1 MDERERHLRIAE
13 IFAGAVDLEG
23 EARDAFLGR
32 ECEGDE
38 DLERDVRS
46 VLLFD
51 RAESL
56 VPIRV
61 RTPAETPEET
71 DLTGRTVGRCTVVA
85 KLGKGGMGTVW
96 KAEDPLLGRT
106 VAIKFLS
113 ANQRDNDLARR
124 RFLREARAASALTHP
139 DVATV
144 YEVGELD
151 GVPYIAMQLVEGR
164 TIRQHVREEHLPP
177 VRAVRIAARVAEILD
192 DAHAHGVVHRDITS
206 NNIMVQP
213 DGTPKVV
220 DFGVARRA
228 ADTSRLSRTGVTVG
242 TVGFIAPEV
251 IEGRDA
257 TPQSDIFGLG
267 VVLYEMVTG
276 RMPFENK
283 RMDRV
288 LHATLTLD
296 PESPRRLVADV
307 PRELDRIVMKA
318 LSRRLTTRY
327 QTAREMAD
335 DLQNL
340 LESGALRASSES
352 RRRRHAVA
360 IIAVIALVVVAVLIG
375 RRVL

>member
-23 EARDAFLGR
+23 EARDAFLER

-61 RTPAETPEET
+61 PTSAGTPEET
-71 DLTGRTVGRCTVVA
+71 DLTGRTVGRCTIVG

-113 ANQRDNDLARR
+113 ANQRDSDLARR

-139 DVATV
+139 GVATV

-151 GVPYIAMQLVEGR
+151 EVPYIVMQLVEGK
-164 TIRQHVREEHLPP
+164 TIRQQVKEGRLPP

-220 DFGVARRA
+220 DFGVARRT
-228 ADTSRLSRTGVTVG
+228 ADTSRLSKTGVTVG

-251 IEGRDA
+251 IEGKDA

-267 VVLYEMVTG
+267 VVLYEIVTG
-276 RMPFENK
+276 RMPFEDK

-296 PESPRRLVADV
+296 PESPRRLVPDV

-318 LSRRLTTRY
+318 LSRRVTTRY

-340 LESGALRASSES
+340 LESGALRASSMP
-352 RRRRHAVA
+352 RHRWLAVA
-360 IIAVIALVVVAVLIG
+360 VVAVIALLIVAVLIG